1 MKRSFFKNC
10 FMPMIALLPF
20 GAVASEQVE
29 VITPQDI
36 EDNNYSL
43 NLEPNHSIILDFSST
58 QVIINHK
65 TIQDTVGKSLVIDD
79 SSSIEIKFH
88 EEKDTLDFI
97 SLDGLSVTVS
107 LEDISGA
114 PPNGVGPVK
123 NEYRTS
129 N

>member
-1 MKRSFFKNC
+1 MKRSFFKNVL
-10 FMPMIALLPF
+10 MPVMAFLPF
-20 GAVASEQVE
+20 TAFASERVD
-29 VITPQDI
+29 VITQQDI

-43 NLEPNHSIILDFSST
+43 NLEPNQSIILDFSST

-65 TIQDTVGKSLVIDD
+65 TIQDTVGESLVIDD

-88 EEKDTLDFI
+88 EEKDILDFI

-114 PPNGVGPVK
+114 PPNGVDPVK
-123 NEYRTS
+123 N
-129 N
+129 